1 MSTADNKVIIRTY
14 YESTGQGET
23 ANLVRK
29 IDDPAAV
36 EKMLKEGMSNLFS
49 PDCILHYPE
58 GDKTIDEDIKNLTM
72 QFMAFPDMNVTVHDI
87 IAEDDKVVTR
97 FTVNATN
104 EKPFMGIPATGK
116 RIKLD
121 AISIY
126 RLSGG
131 KVVEG
136 WWLGDMLGMMQQL
149 GGLPE

>member
-14 YESTGQGET
+14 YESTSQGET

-36 EKMLKEGMSNLFS
+36 EKMLKEGMGNLFS